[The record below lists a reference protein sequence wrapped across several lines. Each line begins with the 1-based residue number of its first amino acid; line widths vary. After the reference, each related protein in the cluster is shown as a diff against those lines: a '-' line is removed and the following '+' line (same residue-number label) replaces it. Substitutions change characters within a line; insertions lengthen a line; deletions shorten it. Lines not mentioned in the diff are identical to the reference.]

1 MQSESMGATFN
12 DMKLNNPFSK
22 YCSGDVIA
30 SRIVLESNKG
40 SVCLF
45 SGSLYSLSSFFNNA
59 TCVVDLLSYSSYLLK
74 CVPCLLLPFRSRLVS
89 GLGCEI

>member
-1 MQSESMGATFN
+1 
-12 DMKLNNPFSK
+12 MKLNNPFSK

-30 SRIVLESNKG
+30 FRIVLESSKG

-59 TCVVDLLSYSSYLLK
+59 TCVDDLLSCTSYLLK
-74 CVPCLLLPFRSRLVS
+74 CVPCLLLPFCSRLVS
-89 GLGCEI
+89 GLGYKVQLA